1 MVAVPSS
8 RSLYLNV
15 YLFILLLVL
24 TPFHGYLSGSV
35 LSEGSASASLS
46 SEGPLSV
53 TYPEIIEVAFEVTHH
68 PSSAS
73 TLVVDIV
80 AQNEQGEI
88 SWNGPSQY
96 WGFQPS
102 ETHRFRAPFAPSDD
116 LPAGVY
122 DLQVN
127 SYYFPS
133 MDSHLS
139 NFSIGEIWVEEQNV
153 SAVFNLSSLSHAT
166 PVAQGNL
173 LKVTGA
179 VSNTGE
185 APARLSVSAML
196 DNLSLSST
204 VVGVRNAS
212 DGWFLLEIPT
222 DGFPLGNTPIS
233 LVLHSAQGGEA
244 LDSQTLNIVTE
255 LAYGDLNLTGLAVAH
270 SEYFES
276 ANTLYAGD
284 ELEVALEFTNSGS
297 QFCSGILFLSLL
309 RNASLIEINH
319 TGWYVES
326 DGVMEMQYLTVS
338 HPLPVYLLQGEY
350 DLVFE
355 WEEEGDDCAKS
366 VNFGSATPSNH
377 AITVLD
383 RPVEGIIDAMA
394 LDWNFTARITN
405 TGPLMSGYRVEAIVE
420 NEFSNNTLPLQ
431 FIDVEAGGFGLLDF
445 STNSTLPCYTGTWNL
460 TMNLYSTDDELL
472 DTAEYPFALF
482 SSADGFGDGRILNH
496 TFSQDKALPGETVF
510 LNVEVRDILGMC
522 TNEYLVSAAIR
533 PLSANPTS
541 STSYSER
548 WVEVNANGSAW
559 VSLAMNI
566 SAYAEAG
573 QQHLDIILWGGENS
587 SMGNQKELHSSGSDD
602 FEVEHP
608 IFMGYLV
615 CDITEIGRVG
625 SPSWT
630 GCTIEN
636 HGNTLASFRVTATHL
651 ESGEAITSSLLTLR
665 HEEGRNVAN
674 ATYQLPWLQY
684 EANTITLT
692 LQALVNSSWVPVDN
706 WTYTEYRPEPIP
718 VYPDHRIDNVTFSPQ
733 NPIEGVQFTIFVD
746 TAGNDDH
753 DSGYV
758 NVSILRVGG
767 LTFNIEKAVPWG
779 TRVVS
784 SAFDFTWPSDDCEE
798 YTIRIRLKGED
809 GVVFS
814 EYEPIRKNGC
824 SYGSLSDL
832 PDLVPKYMSFDAD
845 SNELSW
851 SVINLGS
858 ASGPTD
864 ITFYLDG
871 QQITSDSIPALEMME
886 AHFSSVT
893 IVSGADS
900 IISMTVDYS
909 NNVFETMEGAANEL
923 SLYAEAVETI
933 NNDQD
938 ADGISDDTEIFGW
951 EVNVVRH
958 RSQFEGLLST
968 FASGSLDIN
977 PYLDTYWV
985 TSSPSYFDTDG
996 DGVSDWQEYDDSTDP
1011 RNSDTDGDGLND
1023 LIDDD
1028 PLVVEL
1034 QAPVVELI
1042 SLEQNQPQSS
1052 GTTGARWGADWYTLV
1067 FRVSDPNLQSPPH
1080 LLKRV
1085 DGLFSDTISL
1095 IPLETVD
1102 AERGI
1107 YRAHYLS
1114 PNISGYEVVVFAS
1127 DTFGNEIELAVVN
1140 QTGLVDAFVTTVL
1153 DAATN
1158 IPFISTNT
1166 APFFGVAFGVYQFIS
1181 EIGEGLVFLLDFI
1194 TDFSMEIFSKIWSVV
1209 LQVKDFI
1216 AELNFDDI
1224 ANALGFGKDLVVMAV
1239 THPWNAAVE
1248 ANPYSSVGD
1257 SAIFISTFIATYLV
1271 CTFFGGWAME
1281 SVLNT
1286 IPIASN
1292 VMKLADDI
1300 AGWAM
1305 TNTLNVGKTILGGAI
1320 KIGSS
1325 TKAAVVNAVEAGLP
1339 GFKVI
1344 FNNKRGTL
1352 SMSSHFRHL
1361 PSPLVLS
1368 VATSKTLW
1376 GHFEKSM
1383 VGRYGQIMKEPMNFI
1398 SQELDSILISTVRNK
1413 DMVDIIRQI
1422 SIGSKSKYKDALD
1435 AIQGSIG
1442 EIRELAKGGF
1452 LWDAPGAGKAL
1463 KLKTG
1468 EKVWADVVRKVP
1480 GSNNYDFIS
1489 VKTTRSQQKF
1499 NEFFANNGHTPPDYS
1514 SDAHKQWLRKVT
1526 NDPMA
1531 EFSGTHKTVFYTDAA
1546 YPIEERI
1553 AFSVEIDS
1561 SLNAVLAKLRG
1572 GEWHHFVSQ
1581 SMEVEP
1587 VAPLMIIPEDASNQN
1602 NILIMAFITL
1612 ILGLPLYAAFKRK
1625 LAS

>member
-8 RSLYLNV
+8 RSLNLHV

-88 SWNGPSQY
+88 SWYGPSQY

-102 ETHRFRAPFAPSDD
+102 ESHRFRTPFAPSDD
-116 LPAGVY
+116 LPAGIY

-127 SYYFPS
+127 SYYYPS
-133 MDSHLS
+133 MDSHLT

-166 PVAQGNL
+166 SVAQGNL

-185 APARLSVSAML
+185 FPARLSVSAML
-196 DNLSLSST
+196 DNLTLSST
-204 VVGVRNAS
+204 DVGVRNAS

-222 DGFPLGNTPIS
+222 DGFPLGNTPLS

-244 LDSQTLNIVTE
+244 LDSHTLNIVTE
-255 LAYGDLNLTGLAVAH
+255 LSYGELNLTGLAMAH

-276 ANTLYAGD
+276 ANTFYAGD

-309 RNASLIEINH
+309 RNASQIDINH

-355 WEEEGDDCAKS
+355 WEDDGDDCAKS

-377 AITVLD
+377 AITVLE

-420 NEFSNNTLPLQ
+420 NEFSINTLPLQ

-510 LNVEVRDILGMC
+510 LNVEVRDIMGMC
-522 TNEYLVSAAIR
+522 TYEYLVSAAIR

-541 STSYSER
+541 STSYSEQ
-548 WVEVNANGSAW
+548 WVEVNANGTAW

-587 SMGNQKELHSSGSDD
+587 FLGNQKELHSSGSDD

-706 WTYTEYRPEPIP
+706 WTHTEYRPEPIP

-733 NPIEGVQFTIFVD
+733 NPIVGVKFTIFVD

-758 NVSILRVGG
+758 NVSISRVGG
-767 LTFNIEKAVPWG
+767 LTFNKEEAVPWG

-832 PDLVPKYMSFDAD
+832 PDLVPEYMSFDED
-845 SNELSW
+845 SNELAW
-851 SVINLGS
+851 VVTNLGS
-858 ASGPTD
+858 NPSSATD
-864 ITFYLDG
+864 VAFFVDG
-871 QQITSDSIPALEMME
+871 QLITSKSIPVLEPMDS
-886 AHFSSVT
+886 HYGSVEL
-893 IVSGADS
+893 VAEEDS
-900 IISMTVDYS
+900 IITMIVDFS
-909 NNVFETMEGAANEL
+909 NNVFEAMEGSANEL
-923 SLYAEAVETI
+923 SMSAEAGVTY

-938 ADGISDDTEIFGW
+938 GDGISDDTEGYGW
-951 EVNVVRH
+951 EVNVIRH
-958 RSQFEGLLST
+958 RSQFEGLLDT
-968 FASGSLDIN
+968 FASGSIDID
-977 PYLDTYWV
+977 PYLDVYWV
-985 TSSPSYFDTDG
+985 TSSPFLFDTDG
-996 DGVSDWQEYDDSTDP
+996 DGVSDGQEYDDSTDP
-1011 RNSDTDGDGLND
+1011 RNPDTDGDGLND

-1107 YRAHYLS
+1107 YRAHYQS
-1114 PNISGYEVVVFAS
+1114 PLISGYEVVVFAS

-1140 QTGLVDAFVTTVL
+1140 QSGLIEIFITTVL

-1158 IPFISTNT
+1158 IPFISTYT
-1166 APFFGVAFGVYQFIS
+1166 APFLGVAFGLYQFIS
-1181 EIGEGLVFLLDFI
+1181 EIVDGLVFLWDFI
-1194 TDFSMEIFSKIWSVV
+1194 TGFTMEVFSKIWSVV

-1216 AELNFDDI
+1216 VGMDLDDI
-1224 ANALGFGKDLVVMAV
+1224 ATALGFGKDIVVMAV
-1239 THPWNAAVE
+1239 THPWNAAVK

-1257 SAIFISTFIATYLV
+1257 SGIFISTFIATYLV
-1271 CTFFGGWAME
+1271 CMYFGGVPLKAG
-1281 SVLNT
+1281 LNT
-1286 IPIASN
+1286 IPLVSK
-1292 VMKLADDI
+1292 VVKLAEDV
-1300 AGWAM
+1300 AGWAVS
-1305 TNTLNVGKTILGGAI
+1305 NTVNVAKTILTGAI
-1320 KIGSS
+1320 RIGSS
-1325 TKAAVVNAVEAGLP
+1325 TSAAVVNAVKAGLS

-1344 FNNKRGTL
+1344 FHNKRGTL
-1352 SMSSHFRHL
+1352 SMGPHIRRL
-1361 PSPLVLS
+1361 LDADNLVLAS
-1368 VATSKTLW
+1368 SRTLW
-1376 GHFEKSM
+1376 AEFNKVMIGKF
-1383 VGRYGQIMKEPMNFI
+1383 GRAIKADLDFI
-1398 SQELDSILISTVRNK
+1398 SKEIDELLIHNVRNT
-1413 DMVDIIRQI
+1413 DIAAIVKKVGTPPNYLEAKKVILSTI
-1422 SIGSKSKYKDALD
+1422 S
-1435 AIQGSIG
+1435 
-1442 EIRELAKGGF
+1442 EIRELSKGGY
-1452 LWDAPGAGKAL
+1452 LWDTKGTAAFLGQGK
-1463 KLKTG
+1463 
-1468 EKVWADVVRKVP
+1468 KVWADVVRE
-1480 GSNNYDFIS
+1480 SANLHEYDFIS
-1489 VKTTRSQQKF
+1489 VKSSTSWREIEKIWTK
-1499 NEFFANNGHTPPDYS
+1499 GKHIPPDYLNVN
-1514 SDAHKQWLRKVT
+1514 DPKYTEWLRKITV
-1526 NDPMA
+1526 DPLA
-1531 EFSGTHKTVFYTDAA
+1531 EFSGTHKTVLYSNEALVNHNLLLH
-1546 YPIEERI
+1546 PH
-1553 AFSVEIDS
+1553 VEIDS
-1561 SLNAVLAKLRG
+1561 SLNAIQSYLRNG
-1572 GEWHHFVSQ
+1572 AVVDAL

-1587 VAPLMIIPEDASNQN
+1587 VEPLMIIPEDDSNLD
-1602 NILIMAFITL
+1602 IIVMVFISIVIAIAL
-1612 ILGLPLYAAFKRK
+1612 NAVYKRR